1 MQLSSTVHEEK
12 SDGCSNIS
20 NRSSLEQKQS
30 KIPLI
35 RKRQHSLKPNIIPF
49 HERNR
54 LEFLTIILGG
64 SALSFN
70 SGFINGCTLL
80 SIRPHPVSH
89 VTGTTSHAGIDL
101 ASGKFDVFGIEV
113 SLIICFIF
121 GSAITGYWMPANAF
135 QLGRQYGPLF
145 LIGSGL
151 LLSACLTSYFDPESN
166 WYFYL
171 ASMSSG
177 LQNGMTTKYSGS
189 IIRTTHLTGAATD
202 IGLTLGRMAIGDY
215 RDSWK
220 LQVLLPIFFSF
231 FTGGFLSKYAV
242 NKLGK
247 LSLMI
252 NVIIFFSI
260 GLVYS
265 LFVSYKLEISLL
277 TAFLGS
283 YRTAGQ
289 KLRDATGKFNV
300 KQKLETAIGGANDL
314 KSKIHSRFNIFR
326 SRTHS
331 PNSSVLG
338 FSPTGMRTCAQDEG
352 IDNSGN
358 NSSTPS
364 STEDLESPLST
375 FSLNPMHQ
383 S

>member
-1 MQLSSTVHEEK
+1 MQLSSTTHEEEAE
-12 SDGCSNIS
+12 GCSNIS
-20 NRSSLEQKQS
+20 DRSSVQQEQRKT
-30 KIPLI
+30 PLI

-54 LEFLTIILGG
+54 LEFLSIILGG

-80 SIRPHPVSH
+80 SFHPHPVSH

-101 ASGKFDVFGIEV
+101 ASGKFDIFGIEV
-113 SLIICFIF
+113 CLIMCFIF

-135 QLGRQYGPLF
+135 QFGRQYGPLF
-145 LIGSGL
+145 LIGSGM
-151 LLSACLTSYFDPESN
+151 LLSACLTSYYDPESN

-215 RDSWK
+215 KDSWK
-220 LQVLLPIFFSF
+220 LQVLVPIFFSF

-242 NKLGK
+242 DKLGR

-289 KLRDATGKFNV
+289 KLRDVTNKLNV
-300 KQKLETAIGGANDL
+300 RENLRTAIGGANNL
-314 KSKIHSRFNIFR
+314 KSKIHSKLGILR
-326 SRTHS
+326 SRTLS
-331 PNSSVLG
+331 PKGSVSGFPPTDGTEVRNS
-338 FSPTGMRTCAQDEG
+338 FHYEG
-352 IDNSGN
+352 IE
-358 NSSTPS
+358 TPS
-364 STEDLESPLST
+364 GTEDLESPFSTLSQ
-375 FSLNPMHQ
+375 NPIHQ
-383 S
+383 H